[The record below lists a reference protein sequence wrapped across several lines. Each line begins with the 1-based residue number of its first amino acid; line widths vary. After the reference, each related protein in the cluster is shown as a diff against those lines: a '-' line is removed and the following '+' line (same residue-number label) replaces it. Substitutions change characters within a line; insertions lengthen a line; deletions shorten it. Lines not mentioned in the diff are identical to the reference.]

1 MYTYVVKTTHRVP
14 RLSKRTYVYL
24 FDTCIADNNRP
35 RKIAFAKMSLHST
48 PILYLNMGGE
58 MLYVLRQ
65 RLKAQKID
73 VDKTIQVLDD
83 VTATLLNPKI
93 LSPIFQESPMIEVA
107 QLRSTLESV
116 VLSSIMKLDRSS
128 MDKLFDL
135 MIMMVKY
142 QLQAATGPR
151 EVILITLN
159 HMDAMR
165 DMVSDVNVQ
174 KSVSMVHQMIINFYG
189 CLTFDEVWK
198 VRQSCLKELEPYNV
212 RVSILLRRGLQ
223 NDDASFNVVPQKYDE
238 KYAEQRNT
246 LATMRIKD
254 VSPETCYGGS
264 FDSFGD
270 RKTLLGKNIYLPTYG
285 LTESARRDSQQL
297 LRDCGAKAEL
307 GMLAVQLGTEET
319 NYERPFTL
327 NLLSNMDE
335 ENVNNTNKE
344 IDAEGI
350 DAKRSNAGNGKPK
363 LNEDYKAKLDTV
375 YADFFEDEHEG
386 LKRSMDLLDLLDE
399 IE

>member
-1 MYTYVVKTTHRVP
+1 
-14 RLSKRTYVYL
+14 
-24 FDTCIADNNRP
+24 
-35 RKIAFAKMSLHST
+35 MSLHST

-73 VDKTIQVLDD
+73 IDKTIQVLND
-83 VTATLLNPKI
+83 VTAALLNPKI
-93 LSPIFQESPMIEVA
+93 LSSIFEVSPMMGMP
-107 QLRSTLESV
+107 QLRATLESV
-116 VLSSIMKLDRSS
+116 ALSSIMKLDKSS

-135 MIMMVKY
+135 MTMMVKY
-142 QLQAATGPR
+142 QLTAATGPR

-159 HMDAMR
+159 HIDAMR
-165 DMVSDVNVQ
+165 DMVGDVNTQ
-174 KSVSMVHQMIINFYG
+174 KCISMAHQMIVNFYG
-189 CLTFDEVWK
+189 CLTFDEVWNA
-198 VRQSCLKELEPYNV
+198 RQSCLKELEPCNV

-223 NDDASFNVVPQKYDE
+223 NDDATFNVIPQKYDE
-238 KYAEQRNT
+238 KYTEHRNT
-246 LATMRIKD
+246 MATMKIKD
-254 VSPETCYGGS
+254 VSPETCCGGS

-285 LTESARRDSQQL
+285 ITEGARRDSQQF

-335 ENVNNTNKE
+335 ETVNNANRE
-344 IDAEGI
+344 IDTEENNI
-350 DAKRSNAGNGKPK
+350 KRNNAGNEKPK
-363 LNEDYKAKLDTV
+363 LNEDYKAKLNTV
-375 YADFFEDEHEG
+375 YADFFEDEQEG

>member
-1 MYTYVVKTTHRVP
+1 MT
-14 RLSKRTYVYL
+14 
-24 FDTCIADNNRP
+24 
-35 RKIAFAKMSLHST
+35 LHST

-83 VTATLLNPKI
+83 VTTALLNPKI
-93 LSPIFQESPMIEVA
+93 LSPIFEESPMIGVS
-107 QLRSTLESV
+107 QLRATLESV
-116 VLSSIMKLDRSS
+116 ALSSIMKLDKSS

-142 QLQAATGPR
+142 QLKAATGPR
-151 EVILITLN
+151 EVILIILN
-159 HMDAMR
+159 HIDAMR
-165 DMVSDVNVQ
+165 DMVSDVSAQ
-174 KSVSMVHQMIINFYG
+174 KCVSMVHQMIVNFYG
-189 CLTFDEVWK
+189 CLTFDEVWNA
-198 VRQSCLKELEPYNV
+198 RQSCLKELEPYNV

-223 NDDASFNVVPQKYDE
+223 NDDASFNVTPQKYDE
-238 KYAEQRNT
+238 KYGEHRNT

-254 VSPETCYGGS
+254 VSPETCCGGS
-264 FDSFGD
+264 LDTFGD

-285 LTESARRDSQQL
+285 ITESARRDSQQL

-335 ENVNNTNKE
+335 ENVNNANRE
-344 IDAEGI
+344 IDTEGNN
-350 DAKRSNAGNGKPK
+350 AKRSNAGNEKPK

>member
-1 MYTYVVKTTHRVP
+1 M
-14 RLSKRTYVYL
+14 
-24 FDTCIADNNRP
+24 A
-35 RKIAFAKMSLHST
+35 LHST

-83 VTATLLNPKI
+83 VTTALLNPKI
-93 LSPIFQESPMIEVA
+93 LSPIFEESPMIGVL
-107 QLRSTLESV
+107 QLRATLESV
-116 VLSSIMKLDRSS
+116 ALSSIMKLDKSS

-142 QLQAATGPR
+142 QLKAATGPR
-151 EVILITLN
+151 EVILIILN
-159 HMDAMR
+159 HIDAMR
-165 DMVSDVNVQ
+165 DMVSDVSAQ
-174 KSVSMVHQMIINFYG
+174 KCVSMVHQMIVNVSTTHCQSIINLTIFNSTKDFCPLSKTQFYG
-189 CLTFDEVWK
+189 CLTFDEVWNA
-198 VRQSCLKELEPYNV
+198 RQSCLKELEPYNV

-223 NDDASFNVVPQKYDE
+223 NDDASFNVTPQKYDE
-238 KYAEQRNT
+238 KYGEHRNT

-254 VSPETCYGGS
+254 VSPETCCGGS
-264 FDSFGD
+264 LDTFGD

-285 LTESARRDSQQL
+285 ITESARRDSQQL

-335 ENVNNTNKE
+335 ENVNNANRE
-344 IDAEGI
+344 IDTEGNN
-350 DAKRSNAGNGKPK
+350 AKRSNAGNEKPK

>member
-1 MYTYVVKTTHRVP
+1 
-14 RLSKRTYVYL
+14 
-24 FDTCIADNNRP
+24 
-35 RKIAFAKMSLHST
+35 MSLHST

-73 VDKTIQVLDD
+73 VDKTIQGEDTLESIFSNIFQKYSILLILLDD
-83 VTATLLNPKI
+83 VTAALLNPKI
-93 LSPIFQESPMIEVA
+93 LSPIFEDSPMIGISE
-107 QLRSTLESV
+107 LRTTLESV
-116 VLSSIMKLDRSS
+116 ALSSIMKLDRSS

-142 QLQAATGPR
+142 QLKVATGPR
-151 EVILITLN
+151 EIILITLN
-159 HMDAMR
+159 HIDGMR
-165 DMVSDVNVQ
+165 DIVNDVNAQ
-174 KSVSMVHQMIINFYG
+174 KCVSMVQQMVVSFYG
-189 CLTFDEVWK
+189 CLTFEEVWN
-198 VRQSCLKELEPYNV
+198 VRENCLKELEPYHV

-238 KYAEQRNT
+238 KYVKHGNI

-254 VSPETCYGGS
+254 VSPETCCGGS
-264 FDSFGD
+264 FDTFGD

-285 LTESARRDSQQL
+285 LTEGAMRDSQQFV
-297 LRDCGAKAEL
+297 RDCGTKAEL

-335 ENVNNTNKE
+335 ETVNNASKE
-344 IDAEGI
+344 TDIEGNY
-350 DAKRSNAGNGKPK
+350 AKRNNAENGKPK

-386 LKRSMDLLDLLDE
+386 LKCSMDLLDLLDE

>member
-1 MYTYVVKTTHRVP
+1 
-14 RLSKRTYVYL
+14 
-24 FDTCIADNNRP
+24 
-35 RKIAFAKMSLHST
+35 MSLHAT

-83 VTATLLNPKI
+83 VTTALLNPKL
-93 LSPIFQESPMIEVA
+93 LSPIFEESPLIGVS
-107 QLRSTLESV
+107 QLRTTLENV
-116 VLSSIMKLDRSS
+116 ALSSIMKLDKNS

-142 QLQAATGPR
+142 QLKSVTGPR
-151 EVILITLN
+151 EVILIILN
-159 HMDAMR
+159 HIDAMR
-165 DMVSDVNVQ
+165 DMVSDANAQ
-174 KSVSMVHQMIINFYG
+174 KCVAMVHQMIVNFYG
-189 CLTFDEVWK
+189 CLTFEEVWNA
-198 VRQSCLKELEPYNV
+198 RQSCLKELEPYCV

-223 NDDASFNVVPQKYDE
+223 NDDASFNVAPQKYDE
-238 KYAEQRNT
+238 KYAEHGSI
-246 LATMRIKD
+246 LAAMRIKD
-254 VSPETCYGGS
+254 VSPETCCGGS
-264 FDSFGD
+264 FEPFSD
-270 RKTLLGKNIYLPTYG
+270 RKTILGKNIYLPTYG
-285 LTESARRDSQQL
+285 ITEAARRDSQQF

-335 ENVNNTNKE
+335 ENVNNANRE
-344 IDAEGI
+344 IDAEGNN
-350 DAKRSNAGNGKPK
+350 AKRSNAENEKPK
-363 LNEDYKAKLDTV
+363 LNDDYKAKLDTV
-375 YADFFEDEHEG
+375 YADFFEDEQEG
-386 LKRSMDLLDLLDE
+386 SLKRSMDLLDLLDE

>member
-1 MYTYVVKTTHRVP
+1 
-14 RLSKRTYVYL
+14 
-24 FDTCIADNNRP
+24 
-35 RKIAFAKMSLHST
+35 
-48 PILYLNMGGE
+48 MGGE

-83 VTATLLNPKI
+83 VTAALLNPKL
-93 LSPIFQESPMIEVA
+93 LSPIFEESPMIGVP
-107 QLRSTLESV
+107 QLRATLESV
-116 VLSSIMKLDRSS
+116 TLSSIMKLDKSS

-142 QLQAATGPR
+142 QLKAATGPR
-151 EVILITLN
+151 EVILIILN
-159 HMDAMR
+159 HIDAMR

-174 KSVSMVHQMIINFYG
+174 KCVSMVHQMIVNFYG
-189 CLTFDEVWK
+189 CLTFDEVWNA
-198 VRQSCLKELEPYNV
+198 RQSCLKELEPYNV

-223 NDDASFNVVPQKYDE
+223 NDDASFNIIPQKYDE
-238 KYAEQRNT
+238 KYAELRNT
-246 LATMRIKD
+246 LVTMKIKD
-254 VSPETCYGGS
+254 MSSETCCGGS
-264 FDSFGD
+264 FNTFGD

-285 LTESARRDSQQL
+285 ITEGARRNSQQL

-327 NLLSNMDE
+327 NLMSNMDE
-335 ENVNNTNKE
+335 ENVNNANRE
-344 IDAEGI
+344 IDAEGS
-350 DAKRSNAGNGKPK
+350 KKSNEGNEKPK

-375 YADFFEDEHEG
+375 YADFFEDEHED
-386 LKRSMDLLDLLDE
+386 LKHSMDLLDLLDE